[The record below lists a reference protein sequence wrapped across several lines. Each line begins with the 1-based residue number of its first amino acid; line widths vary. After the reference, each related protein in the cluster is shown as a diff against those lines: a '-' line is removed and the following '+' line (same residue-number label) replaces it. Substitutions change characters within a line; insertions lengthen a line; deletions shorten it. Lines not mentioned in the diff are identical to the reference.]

1 MNKLLTFEKV
11 NDSCVLKL
19 EFMTIVLFL
28 FNSVL
33 VLLFL
38 HEGKNYINNVDKSK
52 FWRTS
57 ETDTRLVLWTSEIFS
72 LFLTL
77 PWPFDLWWPDYL
89 VYELEI
95 YTVGRYIYANHND
108 IIFNKM

>member
-52 FWRTS
+52 F
-57 ETDTRLVLWTSEIFS
+57 
-72 LFLTL
+72 
-77 PWPFDLWWPDYL
+77 
-89 VYELEI
+89 
-95 YTVGRYIYANHND
+95 
-108 IIFNKM
+108 